1 MRGVIRIFGI
11 ILSLFATSAQA
22 QKINFDWAKSFG
34 GDDFEAS
41 RFMKV
46 DTQGNVYL
54 FGETTSTYF
63 KVDGKYLFKNSMP
76 NVTKAYL
83 LKYSKSGDFLW
94 SKVLLN
100 DIGINIF
107 GLDIDINQNI
117 ILTGFFYGNFLNV
130 DSIKFA
136 TNYNSSA
143 SNIFIIKLDKSGS
156 ILNHKVY
163 SSLLSG
169 LATVGG
175 VTHDSKKQ
183 FYLAGYAESHIF
195 SQNNDTIFKR
205 DRKDGKIL
213 FIMKMDS
220 QLNIFWIK
228 SFGGKGDQI
237 FDVSCDQED
246 NLIVYGWYRY
256 RTLTIDSLMVNNY
269 TKEYTP
275 VVGYGDQEL
284 FITKLDS
291 NGKAIWLK
299 TISGSRDEYPSY
311 DDITIDPDGNI
322 YLGGLFKSDTL
333 FFNEN
338 VKLIRTKNALD
349 YFDLFYAKFDK
360 NGDCKWAKKI
370 INGNDLIDDMSI
382 HLLKNGNLIITG
394 NYDGTAFKTGPVIL
408 PNNGHGDCFVLLSN
422 NEGEMLSGTSF
433 GGEGLEWDQQIA
445 SYDTSIYIF
454 AGFTSK
460 ELKIRDEV
468 LVDETSIGDGLFI
481 KLHIDSLT
489 SLTDVYPT
497 TKNTIVYPI
506 PVQDVLHF
514 QYPKNESNL
523 RFIIYDMYGRS
534 VNSGNLYRSTNG
546 INVELLKTGVYFL
559 YLLGDQGKNYNCK
572 FEKN

>member
-46 DTQGNVYL
+46 DKQGNVYL
-54 FGETTSTYF
+54 FGETSSTYF
-63 KVDGKYLFKNSMP
+63 KVDGKYLFNNAIN

-83 LKYSKSGDFLW
+83 FKYSNSGELLW
-94 SKVLLN
+94 SKLLFN
-100 DIGINIF
+100 DIGVEVL
-107 GLDIDINQNI
+107 GLDIDIDQNI
-117 ILTGFFYGNFLNV
+117 ILTGFYYGSFLNV
-130 DSIKFA
+130 DSLKLKRTDIF
-136 TNYNSSA
+136 N
-143 SNIFIIKLDKSGS
+143 SNIFIIKLTPTGS
-156 ILNHKVY
+156 IIKHKIC
-163 SSLLSG
+163 SALSTITSFGG
-169 LATVGG
+169 L
-175 VTHDSKKQ
+175 THDSKNQ
-183 FYLAGYAESHIF
+183 YYLAGATDGNMF
-195 SQNNDTIFKR
+195 DQNNDTIFKR
-205 DRKDGKIL
+205 DRKDGNVL
-213 FIMKMDS
+213 LLMKMDS
-220 QLNIFWIK
+220 QLNIQWIK

-237 FDVSCDQED
+237 FDVFCDQED
-246 NLIVYGWYRY
+246 NLIVYGCYRF
-256 RTLTIDSLMVNNY
+256 RTLSIDSLMVNNY
-269 TKEYTP
+269 TNLYGP
-275 VVGYGDQEL
+275 GPGYGDHEL
-284 FITKLDS
+284 FISKLDS
-291 NGKAIWLK
+291 SGKALWLK
-299 TISGSRDEYPSY
+299 TISGAKVEFPSY
-311 DDITIDPDGNI
+311 DDITLDNEGNI
-322 YLGGLFKSDTL
+322 YLGGIFQSDTL

-394 NYDGTAFKTGPVIL
+394 NYDSTAFKTGPVIL

-422 NEGEMLSGTSF
+422 NEGEILSGTSF

-489 SLTDVYPT
+489 SLTDLYPT
-497 TKNTIVYPI
+497 TQNTIVYPI

-523 RFIIYDMYGRS
+523 RYIIYDMYGRS
-534 VNSGNLYRSTNG
+534 VNSGTLHRSTRV
-546 INVELLKTGVYFL
+546 INVELLKAGVYFL
-559 YLLGDQGKNYNCK
+559 YVLGEQGRSYNCK
-572 FEKN
+572 FEKI

>member
-11 ILSLFATSAQA
+11 ILSLFAASAQA

-54 FGETTSTYF
+54 SGETSSTYF
-63 KVDGKYLFKNSMP
+63 KVDGKYLFNNSIN

-83 LKYSKSGDFLW
+83 FKYSNSGELLW
-94 SKVLLN
+94 SKLLFN
-100 DIGINIF
+100 DIGVEVL
-107 GLDIDINQNI
+107 GLDIDIDQNI
-117 ILTGFFYGNFLNV
+117 ILTGFYYGSFLNV
-130 DSIKFA
+130 DSLKLKRTDIF
-136 TNYNSSA
+136 N
-143 SNIFIIKLDKSGS
+143 SNIFIIKLTPTGS
-156 ILNHKVY
+156 IINHKIC
-163 SSLLSG
+163 SALSTITSFGG
-169 LATVGG
+169 L
-175 VTHDSKKQ
+175 THDSKNHY
-183 FYLAGYAESHIF
+183 YLAGATDGNMF
-195 SQNNDTIFKR
+195 DQNSDTIFKR
-205 DRKDGKIL
+205 DRKDGNIL
-213 FIMKMDS
+213 LLMKMDS
-220 QLNIFWIK
+220 QLNIQWIK

-237 FDVSCDQED
+237 FDVFCDQED
-246 NLIVYGWYRY
+246 NLIVYGCYRF
-256 RTLTIDSLMVNNY
+256 RTLSIDSLMVNNY
-269 TKEYTP
+269 TNHYGP
-275 VVGYGDQEL
+275 GPGYGDHEL
-284 FITKLDS
+284 FISKLDLS
-291 NGKAIWLK
+291 GKALWLK
-299 TISGSRDEYPSY
+299 TISGAKVEFPSY
-311 DDITIDPDGNI
+311 NDITLDNEGNI
-322 YLGGLFKSDTL
+322 YLGGIFQSDTL
-333 FFNEN
+333 FINEN

-394 NYDGTAFKTGPVIL
+394 NYDSTAFKTGPVIL

-422 NEGEMLSGTSF
+422 NEGEILSGTSF

-489 SLTDVYPT
+489 SLIEFKPASQNIMVYP
-497 TKNTIVYPI
+497 N

-523 RFIIYDMYGRS
+523 RYIIYDMYGRS
-534 VNSGNLYRSTNG
+534 VNSGTLYRSTRV
-546 INVELLKTGVYFL
+546 INVELIKAGVYFL
-559 YLLGDQGKNYNCK
+559 YVLGEQGRSYNCK
-572 FEKN
+572 FVKM